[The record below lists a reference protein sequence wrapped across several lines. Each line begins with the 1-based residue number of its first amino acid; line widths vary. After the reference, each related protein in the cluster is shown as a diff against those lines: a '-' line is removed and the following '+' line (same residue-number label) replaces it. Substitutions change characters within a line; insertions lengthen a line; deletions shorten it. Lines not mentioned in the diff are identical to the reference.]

1 MSGKNITMSSAEQN
15 GQSTRS
21 IASKMYEDDK
31 PHVQG
36 VARIESFARLQKLTA
51 IYAKS

>member
-1 MSGKNITMSSAEQN
+1 MASAEQN

>member
-1 MSGKNITMSSAEQN
+1 MSGKNITMSSAGQN

-31 PHVQG
+31 PYVQG
-36 VARIESFARLQKLTA
+36 VARIQSFARLQKLTV

>member
-1 MSGKNITMSSAEQN
+1 MSGKNITISSAEQN
-15 GQSTRS
+15 GQSKRS

-31 PHVQG
+31 SHIKG
-36 VARIESFARLQKLTA
+36 VARIESFARLQKLKV